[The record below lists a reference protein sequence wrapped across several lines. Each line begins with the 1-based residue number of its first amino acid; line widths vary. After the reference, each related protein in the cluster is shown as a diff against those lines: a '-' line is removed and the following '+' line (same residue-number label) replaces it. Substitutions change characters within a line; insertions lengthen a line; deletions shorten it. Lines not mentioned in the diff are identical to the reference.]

1 MPRNTGGRRASK
13 TNVSLS
19 TPGGGSVI
27 NHRPNYDLMRI
38 NNIKVHQKAEIQ
50 QAEIS
55 NKIVIPITDNS
66 GNSPLDVSPKLRGE
80 LVFDTSSNNLFI
92 GDISSDNVTLQWLKI
107 AVDGGTHTI

>member
-27 NHRPNYDLMRI
+27 NHKPNYDLMKI

-50 QAEIS
+50 QAEIK
-55 NKIVIPITDNS
+55 NKLVVPITDNS
-66 GNSPLDVSPKLRGE
+66 GNSPLNVAPKLRGE
-80 LVFDTSSNNLFI
+80 LVFDTSSNHLFI

-107 AVDGGTHTI
+107 ELTGTHPI